1 MKAISGILII
11 FLLVFTD
18 CKKDSP
24 NPDAGILQIQ
34 KVQCGTEVLSAQEK
48 TENIPIDLSFNISFS
63 SPVDTNT
70 VRSSVYLLNADNTE
84 VNSQITF
91 ADNQQTIILSP
102 IQNLDFLSDYSLSIS
117 NKIRGQQ
124 GEAFSGIIYSF
135 SSLNGEMIIENINLN
150 GKNFNPPA
158 LLKEV
163 DRINASII
171 IDFSEALD
179 PTNYQSFFSLTDS
192 PGMNFSL
199 SNENQRLTITVTS
212 ELTGYKQHFF
222 NISSVLKAENGY
234 SFKGFYN
241 SFYTSVDPTPKFP
254 LISDEALLSL
264 VQEQTFKYFWDYAHP
279 ACGLARER
287 YGSGDIVTTGGSG
300 FGVMALIV
308 GIERG
313 FIARSEGLER
323 MDKILN
329 FLETCDRYHGV
340 WPHWLNGSTGK
351 VVPFSSNDNGA
362 DLVET
367 AFMVQGLL
375 TLRQYLNSNN
385 ADELLLINRI
395 TTLWEA
401 VEWDWFARD
410 GHTLYWHWSPDLEWV
425 MNMQIRGV
433 NETLISY
440 ILGVASPTHAISE
453 DSYQKGYMQN
463 GNVVNGESF
472 YGYQLPVGA
481 DFGGPL
487 FFTHYSFLGLDP
499 RNLEDQY
506 VNYWTQNTNHTLINR
521 AYCIDNPKDYVGYGE
536 NAWGL
541 TASDNESG
549 YSAHSPT
556 NDRGVITP
564 TAALS
569 SMPYTPTES
578 MVALKYFYYTLGDK
592 LWGPY
597 GFYDA
602 YNVTEAWWAN
612 SYLAIDQGPIIIMIE
627 NYRTQLLWDLF
638 MSNTE
643 IQNSLTTLG
652 FTF

>member
-1 MKAISGILII
+1 VERRYYQLRKKLKIFPLIKVSTS
-11 FLLVFTD
+11 VF
-18 CKKDSP
+18 
-24 NPDAGILQIQ
+24 Q
-34 KVQCGTEVLSAQEK
+34 VLS
-48 TENIPIDLSFNISFS
+48 IPY
-63 SPVDTNT
+63 T

-163 DRINASII
+163 DRINPSII

-192 PGMNFSL
+192 PGMNSSL
-199 SNENQRLTITVTS
+199 SNDNQRLTITITS

-222 NISSVLKAENGY
+222 NISSKLKAENGY

-279 ACGLARER
+279 DCGLARER
-287 YGSGDIVTTGGSG
+287 YGSGDIVTIGGSG
-300 FGVMALIV
+300 FGIMALIV
-308 GIERG
+308 GIERA
-313 FIARSEGLER
+313 FISRPEGLER
-323 MDKILN
+323 IDKILD
-329 FLETCDRYHGV
+329 FLITCDRFHGA
-340 WPHWLNGSTGK
+340 WPHWINGSTGR
-351 VVPFSSNDNGA
+351 VIPFSSNDNGA

-367 AFMVQGLL
+367 AFMIQGLL
-375 TLRQYLNSNN
+375 TFRQYLNSNN
-385 ADELLLINRI
+385 PDELLLINRI
-395 TTLWEA
+395 TSLWEK
-401 VEWDWFARD
+401 VEWDWFAR
-410 GHTLYWHWSPDLEWV
+410 GGNTLYWHWSPNLEWI
-425 MNMQIRGV
+425 MNMQIRGI
-433 NETLISY
+433 NETLICY
-440 ILGVASPTHAISE
+440 ILGVASPTHAIST
-453 DSYQKGYMQN
+453 DSYQQGYMQN
-463 GNVVNGESF
+463 GSLVNGKTF
-472 YGYQLPVGA
+472 YGYQLPVGI
-481 DFGGPL
+481 DYGGPL
-487 FFTHYSFLGLDP
+487 FFTHYSFLGLNP

-506 VNYWTQNTNHTLINR
+506 VNYWTQNTHHTLINR
-521 AYCIDNPKDYVGYGE
+521 AYCIDNPKEYVGYGV

-541 TASDNESG
+541 TASDNQSG

-578 MVALKYFYYTLGDK
+578 MTALKYFYYTLGDK

-627 NYRTQLLWDLF
+627 NYRTQLLWNLF

-643 IQNSLTTLG
+643 IQNSLSNTG